1 MLDGGLNKLHKR
13 MRGRFSDMLT
23 PDDAYLS
30 YYDVRLT
37 REDMLTLKNDW
48 LTDNVIS
55 FWEEYLEHEVLAKQK
70 SSNIVLLRPSMSFMI
85 LQTPN
90 PHTLKDAL
98 PSFAGVSHVFL
109 PINDCR
115 NVTQAE
121 GGTHWSLLLI
131 SIVDRIAF
139 HYDSLY
145 QGNVWE
151 AHTVTHKFGIL
162 LNMQIRFMPL
172 NDSPQQEGGSDCGV
186 FVCVNMRQLLEK
198 RLLRASAHEK
208 VSMSLGGQRVDASHS
223 RKEMAKIIEGFRKEG
238 ERRRS
243 ASLSRSP
250 MGKKSRSPPRI
261 E

>member
-1 MLDGGLNKLHKR
+1 MLDGGLGKLQKR
-13 MRGRFSDMLT
+13 MRGRFGDTLN

-37 REDMLTLKNDW
+37 REDMQTLKDDW
-48 LTDNVIS
+48 LTDNIIS
-55 FWEEYLEHEVLAKQK
+55 FWEEYLEHEFLTKYK
-70 SSNIVLLRPSMSFMI
+70 SSHIILLRPSMSFMI
-85 LQTPN
+85 LQTPD
-90 PHTLKDAL
+90 PRTLREAL
-98 PSFAGVSHVFL
+98 PDFTKATHVFL

-121 GGTHWSLLLI
+121 GGSHWSLLLI

-151 AHTVTHKFGIL
+151 ADTVTRKFGAL
-162 LNMQIRFMPL
+162 LNMPFRFLHL
-172 NDSPQQEGGSDCGV
+172 NDSPQQDGGSDCGV
-186 FVCVNMRQLLEK
+186 FVCMNMRHLLLK
-198 RLLRASAHEK
+198 RLLMASAHEK
-208 VSMSLGGQRVDASHS
+208 VSMSLGGRKIDASAA
-223 RKEMAKIIEGFRKEG
+223 RKEMAKVIEGFRKEG

-243 ASLSRSP
+243 ASLSP
-250 MGKKSRSPPRI
+250 MGKGKSRSPPRI

>member
-1 MLDGGLNKLHKR
+1 MLDGGLNKLQKR

-30 YYDVRLT
+30 YYDIRLT
-37 REDMLTLKNDW
+37 REDMQTLKNDW
-48 LTDNVIS
+48 LTDNIIS

-98 PSFAGVSHVFL
+98 PNFSGVSHVFL

-115 NVTQAE
+115 NVNQAE
-121 GGTHWSLLLI
+121 GGSHWSLLLI

-145 QGNVWE
+145 HGNVWE
-151 AHTVTHKFGIL
+151 ASAVTQKFGYL
-162 LNMQIRFMPL
+162 LNMPVDLCLCMTHH
-172 NDSPQQEGGSDCGV
+172 SKMAAV
-186 FVCVNMRQLLEK
+186 T
-198 RLLRASAHEK
+198 AAAHEK
-208 VSMSLGGQRVDASHS
+208 VSMSLGGTRVDASSS
-223 RKEMAKIIEGFRKEG
+223 RKEMAKIIDGFRREG

>member
-1 MLDGGLNKLHKR
+1 MLDGGLHKLQKKI
-13 MRGRFSDMLT
+13 RGHMLT
-23 PDDAYLS
+23 PEDAFLS

-37 REDMLTLKNDW
+37 REDMQTLKNDW
-48 LTDNVIS
+48 LTDNIIS
-55 FWEEYLEHEVLAKQK
+55 FWQEYLEHEFLTQYK
-70 SSNIVLLRPSMSFMI
+70 SSNIILLRPSMSFMI
-85 LQTPN
+85 LQTPD
-90 PHTLKDAL
+90 PRTLREVL
-98 PSFAGVSHVFL
+98 PDFSRATHVFL

-131 SIVDRIAF
+131 SIVDRVAF

-151 AHTVTHKFGIL
+151 AETVTRKFGAL
-162 LNMQIRFMPL
+162 LNMPIRFMHL
-172 NDSPQQEGGSDCGV
+172 NDSPQQDGGSDCGV
-186 FVCVNMRQLLEK
+186 FVCMNMRHLLLK
-198 RLLRASAHEK
+198 RLLQAGAHEK
-208 VSMSLGGQRVDASHS
+208 
-223 RKEMAKIIEGFRKEG
+223 EMERIIQGFRKEG

>member
-1 MLDGGLNKLHKR
+1 MLDGLQKR
-13 MRGRFSDMLT
+13 MRGRFNDRLT
-23 PDDAYLS
+23 PEDAFLS

-37 REDMLTLKNDW
+37 REDMQTLKNDW

-55 FWEEYLEHEVLAKQK
+55 FWEEYLEHEFLAKYQ
-70 SSNIVLLRPSMSFMI
+70 SSNIILLRPSMSFM
-85 LQTPN
+85 LAQTRDPR
-90 PHTLKDAL
+90 TLREAL
-98 PSFAGVSHVFL
+98 PDFSRATHVFL

-121 GGTHWSLLLI
+121 GGSHWSLLLI
-131 SIVDRIAF
+131 SVVDRIAF

-145 QGNVWE
+145 QGNQWE
-151 AHTVTHKFGIL
+151 AADVTRKFGAL
-162 LNMQIRFMPL
+162 LNLPISFMHL
-172 NDSPQQEGGSDCGV
+172 RDSPQQDGGSDCGV
-186 FVCVNMRQLLEK
+186 FVCLNMRHLLLK
-198 RLLRASAHEK
+198 RLLMASAQEK
-208 VSMSLGGQRVDASHS
+208 ISMSLGGRKVDASAG

-243 ASLSRSP
+243 NSVSRSP